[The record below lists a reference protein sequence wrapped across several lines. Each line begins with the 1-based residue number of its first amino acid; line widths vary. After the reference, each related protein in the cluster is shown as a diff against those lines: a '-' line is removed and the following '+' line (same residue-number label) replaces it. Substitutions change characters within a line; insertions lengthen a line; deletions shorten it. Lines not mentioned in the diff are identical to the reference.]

1 MPRKPLEQDAE
12 ARERLRAAL
21 APHLA
26 LAMVFSLAVN
36 TLFLASPLYMMQLY
50 GRVLN
55 SRSLETLASLS
66 VVLLLALAAMGAAD
80 AARGRLLARAAARAE
95 RRLAEAA
102 PEGRQA
108 DRLRDLGA
116 LRAFLSG
123 AGATTLCDAP
133 FTLLFLGL
141 LFLLHPAL
149 GLVATLGAAAILAAV
164 LVGRW
169 RSRARE
175 RRIAAGEA
183 ELRELG
189 GVLDADRG
197 DLAAFGARA
206 GLSGRLTAGVLALGG
221 LRQSVDEGAAAVGAF
236 TRTVRMIAH
245 SAALAAGAVLTL
257 EGQLAPA
264 AMLAAAIL
272 AGRALG
278 PMESL
283 LGALR
288 QAAAAREALDRLTR
302 RRPAPTAAAPL
313 RLTGAGAAV
322 EARRATVM
330 IPGDRRPALRGV
342 SAGIAAG
349 EVVAVVGESGAGK
362 STLAR
367 ALAGVVPLDG
377 GQARVAGA
385 EPAAMDARDR
395 ARLIGWMPQD
405 VELHSGTVAENIA
418 GFREASDAEIGAAVD
433 AAGLRQAIERL
444 PGGVGFQVGA
454 GGRDLTPG
462 LRQRVA
468 LARALFGKPA
478 LVVLDQPTSQAD
490 AEGEVAAL
498 NAIRGLKA
506 AGVTVIVISH
516 KPVMAA
522 LADRIL
528 LMRDGMI
535 EQFEPRER
543 VIGLMR
549 RTIGPESPAGTAPA
563 APPVAPP
570 VPAQPLKEAAR

>member
-1 MPRKPLEQDAE
+1 MPARPPEQDAE
-12 ARERLRAAL
+12 ARARLRAAL

-26 LAMVFSLAVN
+26 LAMGFSVAVN

-66 VVLLLALAAMGAAD
+66 VVLVLALAAMGAAD

-102 PEGRQA
+102 PAGPQA
-108 DRLRDLGA
+108 ERLRDLGV
-116 LRAFLSG
+116 LRGFLAGS
-123 AGATTLCDAP
+123 GATTLCDAP
-133 FTLLFLGL
+133 FTLLFLCL
-141 LFLLHPAL
+141 LFLLHPLL
-149 GLVATLGAAAILAAV
+149 GLAATLGAVAILAAV

-169 RSRARE
+169 RARAPE

-189 GVLDADRG
+189 AVLDADRG
-197 DLAAFGARA
+197 DLAAFGARE
-206 GLSGRLTAGVLALGG
+206 GLSARLTGGVQALGA
-221 LRQSVDEGAAAVGAF
+221 LRRSLDESAAALGAF
-236 TRTVRMIAH
+236 TRTVRMLAH

-257 EGQLAPA
+257 DGQLAPA

-288 QAAAAREALDRLTR
+288 QAAAARAALDRLTR
-302 RRPAPTAAAPL
+302 RRPAAPAVSPL
-313 RLTGAGAAV
+313 RLSGAGAAL

-330 IPGDRRPALRGV
+330 IPGQRRPALRGV
-342 SAGIAAG
+342 SAGIEAG
-349 EVVAVVGESGAGK
+349 EVIAVAGESGAGK

-367 ALAGVVPLDG
+367 ALAGGAPRDG
-377 GQARVAGA
+377 GPGLVAGA
-385 EPAAMDARDR
+385 EPAAMDPRDR

-405 VELHSGTVAENIA
+405 VVLHPGTVAENIA
-418 GFREASDAEIGAAVD
+418 GFSDAPPDAIRAAAD
-433 AAGLRQAIERL
+433 AAGLRAAIERL
-444 PGGVGFQVGA
+444 PGGFGFEVGP

-468 LARALFGKPA
+468 LARALFGAPA

-498 NAIRGLKA
+498 NAIRALKA
-506 AGVTVIVISH
+506 AGTTVVVISH

-528 LMRDGMI
+528 LMRDGLI

-549 RTIGPESPAGTAPA
+549 RTIGPGAPA
-563 APPVAPP
+563 PAPAPAP
-570 VPAQPLKEAAR
+570 QTLKEAAG

>member
-1 MPRKPLEQDAE
+1 MSRKPLEQDVE

-66 VVLLLALAAMGAAD
+66 VVLLLALGAMGAAD

-102 PEGRQA
+102 PQGRQG
-108 DRLRDLGA
+108 DRLRDLGV

-123 AGATTLCDAP
+123 SGATTLCDAP
-133 FTLLFLGL
+133 FTLLFLCL

-149 GLVATLGAAAILAAV
+149 GLVATLGAAAILGAV
-164 LVGRW
+164 MVGRW
-169 RSRARE
+169 RSRGRE

-221 LRQSVDEGAAAVGAF
+221 LRQSVDESAAAIGAF

-257 EGQLAPA
+257 DGQLAPA

-302 RRPAPTAAAPL
+302 RLPAPPVVAPV

-322 EARRATVM
+322 EARRATVVVPGLS
-330 IPGDRRPALRGV
+330 PGDRRPSLRGV
-342 SAGIAAG
+342 SAEIAAG

-367 ALAGVVPLDG
+367 ALAGVAPLDG
-377 GQARVAGA
+377 GQARVAGVD
-385 EPAAMDARDR
+385 PAAMDPRDR

-405 VELHSGTVAENIA
+405 VELHAGTVAENIA
-418 GFREASDAEIGAAVD
+418 GFSDASDAGIASEIGAAVD

-444 PGGVGFQVGA
+444 PGGLGFQVGP

-468 LARALFGKPA
+468 LARALFGAPA

-506 AGVTVIVISH
+506 AGVTVVVISH

-522 LADRIL
+522 LADRIA

-543 VIGLMR
+543 VIDLMR
-549 RTIGPESPAGTAPA
+549 RTIGPAQPAVTRA
-563 APPVAPP
+563 
-570 VPAQPLKEAAR
+570 PAQPLKEAAR

>member
-1 MPRKPLEQDAE
+1 MPARPPEQDAE
-12 ARERLRAAL
+12 ARARLRAAL

-26 LAMVFSLAVN
+26 LAMGFSVAVN

-66 VVLLLALAAMGAAD
+66 VVLVLALAAMGAAD

-102 PEGRQA
+102 PAGPQA
-108 DRLRDLGA
+108 ERLRDLGV
-116 LRAFLSG
+116 LRGFLAGS
-123 AGATTLCDAP
+123 GATTLCDAP
-133 FTLLFLGL
+133 FTLLFLCL
-141 LFLLHPAL
+141 LFLLHPLL
-149 GLVATLGAAAILAAV
+149 GLAATLGAVAILAAV

-169 RSRARE
+169 RARAPE

-189 GVLDADRG
+189 AVLDADRG
-197 DLAAFGARA
+197 DLAAFGARE
-206 GLSGRLTAGVLALGG
+206 GLSARLTGGVQALGA
-221 LRQSVDEGAAAVGAF
+221 LRRSLDESAAALGAF
-236 TRTVRMIAH
+236 TRTVRMLAH

-257 EGQLAPA
+257 DGQLAPA

-288 QAAAAREALDRLTR
+288 QAAAARAALDRLTR
-302 RRPAPTAAAPL
+302 RRPAAPAVSPL
-313 RLTGAGAAV
+313 RLSGAGAAL

-330 IPGDRRPALRGV
+330 IPGQRRPALRGV
-342 SAGIAAG
+342 SAEIEAG
-349 EVVAVVGESGAGK
+349 EVIAVAGESGAGK

-367 ALAGVVPLDG
+367 ALAGVAPLDG
-377 GQARVAGA
+377 GQVLVAGA
-385 EPAAMDARDR
+385 EPAAMDPRDR

-405 VELHSGTVAENIA
+405 VVLHPGTVAENIA
-418 GFREASDAEIGAAVD
+418 GFSDAPPDAIRAAAD
-433 AAGLRQAIERL
+433 AAGLRAAIERL
-444 PGGVGFQVGA
+444 PGGFGFEVGP

-468 LARALFGKPA
+468 LARALFGAPA

-498 NAIRGLKA
+498 NAIRALKA
-506 AGVTVIVISH
+506 AGTTVVVISH

-528 LMRDGMI
+528 LMRDGLI

-549 RTIGPESPAGTAPA
+549 RTIGPGAPA
-563 APPVAPP
+563 PAPAPAP
-570 VPAQPLKEAAR
+570 QTLKEAAG

>member
-1 MPRKPLEQDAE
+1 MPARPPEQDAE
-12 ARERLRAAL
+12 ARARVRAAL

-26 LAMVFSLAVN
+26 LAMGFSVAVN

-66 VVLLLALAAMGAAD
+66 VVLVLALAAMGAAD

-102 PEGRQA
+102 PAGPQA
-108 DRLRDLGA
+108 ERLRDLGV
-116 LRAFLSG
+116 LRGFLAGS
-123 AGATTLCDAP
+123 GATTLCDAP
-133 FTLLFLGL
+133 FTLLFLCL
-141 LFLLHPAL
+141 LFLLHPLL
-149 GLVATLGAAAILAAV
+149 GLAATLGAVAILAAV

-169 RSRARE
+169 RARAPE

-189 GVLDADRG
+189 AVLDADRG
-197 DLAAFGARA
+197 DLAAFGARE
-206 GLSGRLTAGVLALGG
+206 GLSARLTGGVQALGA
-221 LRQSVDEGAAAVGAF
+221 LRRSLDESAAALGAF
-236 TRTVRMIAH
+236 TRTVRMLAH

-257 EGQLAPA
+257 DGQLAPA

-288 QAAAAREALDRLTR
+288 QAAAARAALDRLTR
-302 RRPAPTAAAPL
+302 RRPAAPAVSPL
-313 RLTGAGAAV
+313 RLSGAGAAL

-330 IPGDRRPALRGV
+330 IPGQRRPALRGV
-342 SAGIAAG
+342 SAEIEAG
-349 EVVAVVGESGAGK
+349 EVIAVAGESGAGK

-367 ALAGVVPLDG
+367 ALAGVAPLDG
-377 GQARVAGA
+377 GQVLVAGA
-385 EPAAMDARDR
+385 EPAAMDPRDR

-405 VELHSGTVAENIA
+405 VVLHPGTVAENIA
-418 GFREASDAEIGAAVD
+418 GFSEAPPEAIRAAAD
-433 AAGLRQAIERL
+433 AAGLRAAIERL
-444 PGGVGFQVGA
+444 PGGFGFEVGP

-468 LARALFGKPA
+468 LARALFGAPA

-498 NAIRGLKA
+498 NAIRALKA
-506 AGVTVIVISH
+506 AGTTVVVISH

-528 LMRDGMI
+528 LMRDGLI

-549 RTIGPESPAGTAPA
+549 RTIGPGAPA
-563 APPVAPP
+563 PVAP
-570 VPAQPLKEAAR
+570 ASQTLKEAAG

>member
-1 MPRKPLEQDAE
+1 MPARPPEQDAE
-12 ARERLRAAL
+12 ARARLRAAL

-26 LAMVFSLAVN
+26 LAMGFSVAVN

-66 VVLLLALAAMGAAD
+66 VVLVLALAAMGAAD

-102 PEGRQA
+102 PAGPQA
-108 DRLRDLGA
+108 ERLRDLGV
-116 LRAFLSG
+116 LRGFLAGS
-123 AGATTLCDAP
+123 GATTLCDAP
-133 FTLLFLGL
+133 FTLLFLCL
-141 LFLLHPAL
+141 LFLLHPLL
-149 GLVATLGAAAILAAV
+149 GLAATLGAVAILAAV

-169 RSRARE
+169 RARAPE

-189 GVLDADRG
+189 AVLDADRG
-197 DLAAFGARA
+197 DLAAFGARE
-206 GLSGRLTAGVLALGG
+206 GLSARLTGGVQALGA
-221 LRQSVDEGAAAVGAF
+221 LRRSLDESAAALGAF
-236 TRTVRMIAH
+236 TRTVRMLAH

-257 EGQLAPA
+257 DGQLAPA

-288 QAAAAREALDRLTR
+288 QAAAARAALDRLTR
-302 RRPAPTAAAPL
+302 RRPAAPAVSPL
-313 RLTGAGAAV
+313 RLSGAGAAL

-330 IPGDRRPALRGV
+330 IPGQRRPALRGV
-342 SAGIAAG
+342 SAEIEAG
-349 EVVAVVGESGAGK
+349 EVIAVAGESGAGK

-367 ALAGVVPLDG
+367 ALAGVAPLDG
-377 GQARVAGA
+377 GQVLVAGA
-385 EPAAMDARDR
+385 EPAAMDPRDR

-405 VELHSGTVAENIA
+405 VVLHPGTVAENIA
-418 GFREASDAEIGAAVD
+418 GFSDAPPDAIRAAAD
-433 AAGLRQAIERL
+433 AAGLRAAIERL
-444 PGGVGFQVGA
+444 PGGFGFEVGP

-468 LARALFGKPA
+468 LARALFGAPA

-498 NAIRGLKA
+498 NAIRALKA
-506 AGVTVIVISH
+506 AGTTVVVISH

-528 LMRDGMI
+528 LMRDGLI

-549 RTIGPESPAGTAPA
+549 RTIGPGAPA
-563 APPVAPP
+563 PVAP
-570 VPAQPLKEAAR
+570 ASQTLKEAAG